1 MAFSRVLT
9 VLVLI
14 HNTGGLL
21 GAEMRSSI
29 TGGHD
34 APEGRWPGMVHV
46 NLTDGKSAKWRCSGT
61 ILDSQWILT
70 AANCWKSSRHP
81 VPVWHRSFIAVG
93 SYNLQKASARYMEIS
108 TVLLHP
114 AYRALSS
121 GYINDIA
128 LVKLEKS
135 LRFSQQ
141 VAPVSLP
148 SADDTFGSSS
158 ECWIVGWVR
167 QPGQD
172 ILQEM
177 EISIIP
183 HSVCYV
189 KYPALTSDMLCV
201 GELVTGGKDKYKV
214 CMAFVRP
221 DYDGPLMCRAA
232 GGGYVQVGIMSYG
245 GPDGCGV
252 PGRPIIYTQ
261 VSKYLRF
268 INVYMGH

>member
-1 MAFSRVLT
+1 MAFSRLLT

-14 HNTGGLL
+14 HNTRGLL

-46 NLTDGKSAKWRCSGT
+46 NLTDGTGAKWRCSGT

-70 AANCWKSSRHP
+70 AANCWESSRHST
-81 VPVWHRSFIAVG
+81 PVWRRSFIAVG
-93 SYNLQKASARYMEIS
+93 SYNLKKYSESYMGIS

-114 AYRALSS
+114 EYRALSS

-128 LVKLEKS
+128 LVKLRKS
-135 LRFSQQ
+135 VKFNQRMAQ
-141 VAPVSLP
+141 VSLP
-148 SADDTFGSSS
+148 SADNTFGPSS

-183 HSVCYV
+183 HSVCYA

-214 CMAFVRP
+214 SFSSSVR
-221 DYDGPLMCRAA
+221 
-232 GGGYVQVGIMSYG
+232 
-245 GPDGCGV
+245 
-252 PGRPIIYTQ
+252 
-261 VSKYLRF
+261 
-268 INVYMGH
+268 